1 MLRCPGPLNARG
13 RCRFRGRLGRDN
25 RPPREKCLLSAVS
38 PRSSPLMLQA
48 IPGLWAPTRKGR
60 TSLEG
65 FREFITQE
73 ARYLETFWHQF
84 GNSFFIGLLTM
95 VLTGAMTS
103 RCQLIAHGSG
113 RCAII
118 ASYGEIIESEAH
130 VRHFAV
136 RPDWARRGIPRSKR
150 RDEANQRTGEW
161 RE

>member
-1 MLRCPGPLNARG
+1 MP
-13 RCRFRGRLGRDN
+13 FRKKMTEFDGNLW
-25 RPPREKCLLSAVS
+25 PPE
-38 PRSSPLMLQA
+38 P
-48 IPGLWAPTRKGR
+48 
-60 TSLEG
+60 SLEG

-118 ASYGEIIESEAH
+118 ASYGEIIESGAH
-130 VRHFAV
+130 LRHFAV

>member
-1 MLRCPGPLNARG
+1 MP
-13 RCRFRGRLGRDN
+13 FRKKMTEFDGNLW
-25 RPPREKCLLSAVS
+25 PPE
-38 PRSSPLMLQA
+38 P
-48 IPGLWAPTRKGR
+48 
-60 TSLEG
+60 SLEG

-118 ASYGEIIESEAH
+118 ASYGEIIESGAH
-130 VRHFAV
+130 LRHFAV
-136 RPDWARRGIPRSKR
+136 RPDWARRGSPAPSAETRPTS
-150 RDEANQRTGEW
+150 ALASGES
-161 RE
+161 ESQAIT